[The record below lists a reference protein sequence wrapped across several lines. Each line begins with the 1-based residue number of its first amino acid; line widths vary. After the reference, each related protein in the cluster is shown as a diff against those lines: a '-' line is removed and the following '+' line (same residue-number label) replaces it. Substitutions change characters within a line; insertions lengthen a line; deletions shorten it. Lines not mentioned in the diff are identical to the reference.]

1 MNKIFR
7 FVGIGTVLAAM
18 VALGAVAAFAQDPC
32 TDVDAQN
39 AKYQEVIANY
49 KSQDPA
55 ILQKAVASAKE
66 FLEKYG
72 ACETA
77 KTQVDWMKPK
87 VPIWEGNVKILSD
100 NKVKAER
107 YTKFDTSFKA
117 SNWDDVFASGKEI
130 LAKEPDKLD

>member
-7 FVGIGTVLAAM
+7 FVGIGTVLAATF
-18 VALGAVAAFAQDPC
+18 ALGAAAAFGQDAC

-39 AKYQEVIANY
+39 AKYQEVLANY

-55 ILQKAVASAKE
+55 VLQKAVVSAKE

-87 VPIWEGNVKILSD
+87 VQ
-100 NKVKAER
+100 
-107 YTKFDTSFKA
+107 
-117 SNWDDVFASGKEI
+117 SGKAMSRFLLTI
-130 LAKEPDKLD
+130 GIKRVATPNLTQVSRRRIGTRFLLAVKKFWRRNRTSLT